1 MSSVPPLGHHGRVG
15 IGGLLAGPN
24 LAGPNLAAVHLTG
37 HGILVALIGVAV
49 VAGLLWMPVLGDR
62 LTDTVSRHAPRVFPP
77 MLLLGLAL
85 LVLGLVVHVGILDV
99 VGGCLAGVVVLAV
112 IVDNY

>member
-1 MSSVPPLGHHGRVG
+1 MSAVPLS
-15 IGGLLAGPN
+15 
-24 LAGPNLAAVHLTG
+24 G
-37 HGILVALIGVAV
+37 HGILVALAGVAV
-49 VAGLLWMPVLGDR
+49 VAGLLWIPVLGDR
-62 LTDTVSRHAPRVFPP
+62 LTETVSKHAPRVFPR

-85 LVLGLVVHVGILDV
+85 LGLGLVVHIGILDI

>member
-1 MSSVPPLGHHGRVG
+1 MSSVPPAGRGGRAG
-15 IGGLLAGPN
+15 IGGHQAGHAGP
-24 LAGPNLAAVHLTG
+24 GVSLTG
-37 HGILVALIGVAV
+37 HGILVALVAVAV
-49 VAGLLWMPVLGDR
+49 VAGLLWIPVLGDR
-62 LTDTVSRHAPRVFPP
+62 LTDTVSKHAPRVFPR

-85 LVLGLVVHVGILDV
+85 LGLGLVVQVGILEI

>member
-1 MSSVPPLGHHGRVG
+1 M
-15 IGGLLAGPN
+15 
-24 LAGPNLAAVHLTG
+24 AAAALSG
-37 HGILVALIGVAV
+37 HGILVGLVIVAV
-49 VAGLLWMPVLGDR
+49 VAGLLWIPVLGDR
-62 LTDTVSRHAPRVFPP
+62 LTDTVSKHAPRVFPP
-77 MLLLGLAL
+77 MLLLGIAL

>member
-1 MSSVPPLGHHGRVG
+1 M
-15 IGGLLAGPN
+15 A
-24 LAGPNLAAVHLTG
+24 
-37 HGILVALIGVAV
+37 LVCMAV
-49 VAGLLWMPVLGDR
+49 VAGVLWVPVLGDR
-62 LTDTVSRHAPRVFPP
+62 LTATVSKHAPRVFPR

-99 VGGCLAGVVVLAV
+99 VGGALAGVVVLAV

>member
-1 MSSVPPLGHHGRVG
+1 MSSVPPACLAGRVG
-15 IGGLLAGPN
+15 ILGHQAGHIASTVR
-24 LAGPNLAAVHLTG
+24 LSARD
-37 HGILVALIGVAV
+37 ILVSLVCMAV
-49 VAGLLWMPVLGDR
+49 VAGLLWLPVLSDR
-62 LTDTVSRHAPRVFPP
+62 LTATVSKHAPRVFPR

-85 LVLGLVVHVGILDV
+85 LGLGLVVHVGVLDI

>member
-1 MSSVPPLGHHGRVG
+1 M
-15 IGGLLAGPN
+15 
-24 LAGPNLAAVHLTG
+24 AAAALSG
-37 HGILVALIGVAV
+37 HGILVGLVIVAV
-49 VAGLLWMPVLGDR
+49 VAGLLWIPVLGDR
-62 LTDTVSRHAPRVFPP
+62 LTATVSKHAPRVFPP
-77 MLLLGLAL
+77 MLLLGIAL